1 MRKEKSN
8 NNFKKIL
15 QKVKLKLFIKIYD
28 KIEFKTKIKIMKL
41 NLKKSQ
47 WHKFPYLWLSIII
60 SSIMGSFTVSPAKA
74 QLNLAEIN
82 SIARQTTV
90 LIAPAL
96 TEDLVDE
103 LEENRRN
110 PLAANLE
117 NSDGVWNPGSGVI
130 IGKEKNT
137 YHVLTVAHNFKQR
150 HLEQNLDYG
159 IRTSDGLVHV
169 VSQIN
174 DDRGCPLR
182 EKSNKLTRL
191 IRFGCYSLKIPE
203 KLKGLDLAVVTFESQ
218 NNYTVASIG
227 SANDLDIGDRIY
239 VSGWPDPEKE
249 KDPETG
255 ACKGRVDKRTRRLA
269 WVIVTG
275 KIENPDQSEN
285 GYSIFY
291 LDYASPGITYTRP
304 GMSGGPVFDEN
315 GFVIGIH
322 GRGSFAKNRFVQQ
335 YCSSPRK
342 KEENNPTFESE
353 DILEIIQVA
362 RSLNNQ
368 PNSSQELYDRY
379 SSSQNLDYFLSLNNQ
394 LGLSF
399 PLSTQIYPE
408 EVIQI
413 ALLPALSQ
421 NTEIGSKDFFPEE
434 DLVNVTSSQPSENPS
449 YDVIE
454 NIYNS
459 FSLANLL
466 RDKPS
471 SGCRFLLLG
480 EPCGIAK

>member
-1 MRKEKSN
+1 
-8 NNFKKIL
+8 
-15 QKVKLKLFIKIYD
+15 
-28 KIEFKTKIKIMKL
+28 MKL

-110 PLAANLE
+110 PLANLE

-130 IGKEKNT
+130 IGKENT
-137 YHVLTVAHNFKQR
+137 KYYVLTAAHNFKQR

-169 VSQIN
+169 VRQIN
-174 DDRGCPLR
+174 DGRGCPLTN
-182 EKSNKLTRL
+182 EFDKLATL
-191 IRFGCYSLKIPE
+191 VRFGCYSLKIPE
-203 KLKGLDLAVVTFESQ
+203 RLKGLDLAVVAFQSP
-218 NNYTVASIG
+218 NNYAVASIG
-227 SANDLDIGDRIY
+227 PTNDLNIGDFVY

-255 ACKGRVDKRTRRLA
+255 YCRGKVTKRARRIA
-269 WVIVTG
+269 SVIVTG
-275 KIENPDQSEN
+275 KIDDPNQSEN

-291 LDYASPGITYTRP
+291 LDFTRP
-304 GMSGGPVFDEN
+304 GMSGGPVFDQN
-315 GFVIGIH
+315 GFLIGIH

-335 YCSSPRK
+335 YCSSPGE

-353 DILEIIQVA
+353 DILGIIQIA
-362 RSLNNQ
+362 KSLENQ
-368 PNSSQELYDRY
+368 TNLTEELYARY
-379 SSSQNLDYFLSLNNQ
+379 SSSQNLDYFLNLKNQ
-394 LGLSF
+394 LGLSI
-399 PLSTQIYPE
+399 PLSTQNYSE

-413 ALLPALSQ
+413 ALQPTVSQ
-421 NTEIGSKDFFPEE
+421 NSEIGILDFSAEE
-434 DLVNVTSSQPSENPS
+434 DLVNVTSSQPSKNSS
-449 YDVIE
+449 YDVVE
-454 NIYNS
+454 DIYNS

-466 RDKPS
+466 RDEPS